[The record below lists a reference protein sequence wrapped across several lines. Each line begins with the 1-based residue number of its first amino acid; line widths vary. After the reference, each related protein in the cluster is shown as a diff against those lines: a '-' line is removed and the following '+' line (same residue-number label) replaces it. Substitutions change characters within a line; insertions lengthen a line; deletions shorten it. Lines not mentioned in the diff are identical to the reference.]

1 MSEEYRKRIGEFL
14 QNYIDI
20 TDTKREWQY
29 SDERVIYEGIALL
42 LSIFTAEELKR
53 EMLKEAGVIISYEII
68 DKCHGGEK

>member
-29 SDERVIYEGIALL
+29 SDERVIYQGIALL
-42 LSIFTAEELKR
+42 LGIFTAEELKR
-53 EMLKEAGVIISYEII
+53 EMLKEVGVIISDEII
-68 DKCHGGEK
+68 DKCLS

>member
-1 MSEEYRKRIGEFL
+1 MNNMSEEYRKRIGEFL

-29 SDERVIYEGIALL
+29 SDERVIYQGIALL

-53 EMLKEAGVIISYEII
+53 EMLKEVGVIISDEII
-68 DKCHGGEK
+68 DKCLS